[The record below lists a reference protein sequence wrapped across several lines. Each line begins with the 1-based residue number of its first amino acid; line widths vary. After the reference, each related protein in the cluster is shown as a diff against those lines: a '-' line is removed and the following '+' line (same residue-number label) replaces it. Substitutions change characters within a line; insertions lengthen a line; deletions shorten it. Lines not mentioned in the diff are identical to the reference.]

1 MGIDLAVMWFVIIV
15 FATLMYIVMDG
26 FDLGIGILFPF
37 VRDKHC
43 RDVMV
48 NSVAPVWDGN
58 ETWLVLGG
66 AALFGAFPLA
76 YAVIIDALTVPL
88 SLMLIGLIFRGVAF
102 EFRFNATP
110 AHRPFW
116 DKAFQGGSLLAT
128 FFQGVVVGAVISGFP
143 VAGRQFIGGPLDWL
157 TLFNLFC
164 GIGLVIAY
172 ALLGASWLIMKS
184 EDPLQARMRKLTP
197 WLLLALLLVIA
208 TISLWTPLKHPVIA
222 SRWFSTPNIFFLL
235 PVPVLV
241 LLCSVAIWRTVKSKT
256 HAHALPFVL
265 TLGLIFLGFSGLG
278 ISIWPHIIPPD
289 ITLWDAASPTQSLG
303 FMLIGAL
310 FIIPFILV
318 YSFWS
323 YYVFRGKVRHGE
335 GYH

>member
-1 MGIDLAVMWFVIIV
+1 MGIDLSIIWFVIIV

-26 FDLGIGILFPF
+26 FDLGIGILFPAIQ
-37 VRDKHC
+37 DAGD

-88 SLMLIGLIFRGVAF
+88 TLMLIGLIFRGVAF
-102 EFRFNATP
+102 EFRFKATP

-116 DKAFQGGSLLAT
+116 DKAFIGGSIVAT
-128 FFQGVVVGAVISGFP
+128 FAQGVTVGAVINGFS
-143 VAGRQFIGGPLDWL
+143 VTGRAYSGGPFDWL
-157 TLFNLFC
+157 TPFTLFC
-164 GIGLVIAY
+164 GAGLVVAY
-172 ALLGASWLIMKS
+172 ALLGSTWLVMKS
-184 EDPLQARMRKLTP
+184 ENRLQQRMRQLSK
-197 WLLLALLLVIA
+197 ALLVVLLGIIA
-208 TISLWTPLKHPVIA
+208 IVSVWTPLAHPAIA
-222 SRWFSTPNIFFLL
+222 DRWFTLPDLYFLL
-235 PVPVLV
+235 PVPALVVVLS
-241 LLCSVAIWRTVKSKT
+241 LCQWRSLDNPNR
-256 HAHALPFVL
+256 HNLPFIL

-278 ISIWPHIIPPD
+278 ISIWPYIIPPA
-289 ITLWDAASPTQSLG
+289 ITLWQAAAPAQSQG
-303 FMLIGAL
+303 FMLVGAL
-310 FIIPFILV
+310 LIIPVILV
-318 YSFWS
+318 YTYWS